1 MDEAAFRS
9 AIASMNPLDFC
20 RSHLFDGEAWLFT
33 HGSGLETPGSYH
45 DFRVSVANAINTNPN
60 NVAIIG
66 SAKYGFSMSP
76 AKAMRKFN
84 EESDVDVVIVSQELF
99 ETVWTD
105 IRTAIYNGYSHLK
118 GLHSNQIILRF
129 VVLESAKRYSTTYLR
144 TTARIVESLAR
155 SLNLETRIQ
164 QPFKFR
170 IYGSWS
176 DVELYH
182 SDGVS
187 RLRDALGCL

>member
-1 MDEAAFRS
+1 VTS
-9 AIASMNPLDFC
+9 
-20 RSHLFDGEAWLFT
+20 
-33 HGSGLETPGSYH
+33 GSYH

-66 SAKYGFSMSP
+66 SAKYGFSMAP
-76 AKAMRKFN
+76 GKAMRKFS

-129 VVLESAKRYSTTYLR
+129 VVLESEKRYSTTYLR
-144 TTARIVESLAR
+144 NTARIVESLAGR
-155 SLNLETRIQ
+155 LNLETRIQ

-170 IYGSWS
+170 IYGSWN

-187 RLRDALGCL
+187 RLRDAL

>member
-1 MDEAAFRS
+1 
-9 AIASMNPLDFC
+9 MNPLDFC
-20 RSHLFDGEAWLFT
+20 RSHLFDGQAWVFSPV
-33 HGSGLETPGSYH
+33 SGLETAGSYH
-45 DFRVSVANAINTNPN
+45 DFRVSVANAVNTNPN

-76 AKAMRKFN
+76 SKAMRPFGEK
-84 EESDVDVVIVSQELF
+84 SDVDVVIVSQELF
-99 ETVWTD
+99 ETVWAD

-118 GLHSNQIILRF
+118 NMHSNQIILRF
-129 VVLESAKRYSTTYLR
+129 VVLESEQRYSTSYLR
-144 TTARIVESLAR
+144 NTAKIVESLAGK
-155 SLNLETRIQ
+155 LNLETRIQ
-164 QPFKFR
+164 RPFKFR

-187 RLRDALGCL
+187 KLRDAL